1 MNRSKIITCGIVM
14 VGFLLALSGC
24 HEWSHWDRHGYDSDQ
39 TRYDRNDRRGFG
51 DGPPGKNFAP

>member
-1 MNRSKIITCGIVM
+1 
-14 VGFLLALSGC
+14 LASSGC
-24 HEWSHWDRHGYDSDQ
+24 QEWSHWDRHGYDSDP